1 MMNIKSYFF
10 IKNCYYLMIFI
21 SFIQIVT
28 TSSSKPTET
37 AVNSTNPATN
47 ITFVIKT
54 SNIIPE
60 TANST
65 INLTNSTEINNL
77 TTSSIDFLRK
87 PFVIDTTVNA
97 TNLFEITNNST
108 NHNTTIP
115 FLTND
120 SNKPFVTEVNPTNL
134 FETNSSTYFNSKN
147 LPTNITTKYSII
159 LEAASMFLIN
169 FHVYTRELNLK
180 MSFIF

>member
-1 MMNIKSYFF
+1 MNIKSYFF

-65 INLTNSTEINNL
+65 INLTNSTEINNS
-77 TTSSIDFLRK
+77 TINSIS
-87 PFVIDTTVNA
+87 I
-97 TNLFEITNNST
+97 
-108 NHNTTIP
+108 
-115 FLTND
+115 

-169 FHVYTRELNLK
+169 FHVYTRELN
-180 MSFIF
+180 